1 MLPHRSDVYDG
12 YLGKFMNRRRMLLP
26 VAGFLLALGLISCG
40 GGGGG
45 GATTGTGGG
54 TAGDAE
60 VAIALSDLNTQARKT
75 ENVSS
80 DWAPVRAKF
89 QSILTTTPANND
101 AKVGYAISEAAMMCE
116 ELMETYGAG
125 YNDPNALPDFKPL
138 ISGFK
143 ALCARKLTQGEFG
156 PTFLYLTA
164 DELPDVVPFTGLVSS
179 DTSFP
184 AFWTLIQRLNT
195 FKPRLESAIA
205 ALQSIP
211 ANAPAT
217 TIADGIPDGSESG
230 ANAVA
235 GFGQAERLALLA
247 RLQSLRAF
255 VGLACLYNVST
266 GTYPEGTA
274 TLVTFAEEFANSAN
288 LSPLQYLPLSPFGDL
303 AADSTERTAI
313 KDWWLAAGT
322 NAKASL
328 EALRNRSGDTIL
340 EGLNDSTVDT
350 TKLEVTSFEAA
361 IQGTVNSVNVET
373 PDGPQVI
380 SVNLSQFLGSSPPA
394 SLRPFF
400 ARVNLFQFSEE
411 EYGVELDPTTTIDLT
426 WGGVY
431 PNGLPG
437 TTLEIS
443 AIVDSTWR
451 NADLA
456 SFGLILY

>member
-1 MLPHRSDVYDG
+1 
-12 YLGKFMNRRRMLLP
+12 MNRRRVLLP

-45 GATTGTGGG
+45 GATTSTGGG

-60 VAIALSDLNTQARKT
+60 VAIALNDLNTQARKAQ
-75 ENVSS
+75 NVST
-80 DWAPVRAKF
+80 DWAPVKAKF
-89 QSILTTTPANND
+89 QAILSTSPTNND
-101 AKVGYAISEAAMMCE
+101 AKVGYAISEAAMLCE
-116 ELMETYGAG
+116 ELMETYGADF
-125 YNDPNALPDFKPL
+125 NDPNALPDFKPL

-143 ALCARKLTQGEFG
+143 TLCAGKLTHGEFG
-156 PTFLYLTA
+156 PSFPFLTA
-164 DELPDVVPFTGLVSS
+164 DELPDLVPFTGLVSS

-184 AFWTLIQRLNT
+184 AFWTVIQRLNT

-205 ALQSIP
+205 ALLSVP
-211 ANAPAT
+211 AGAPAT
-217 TIADGIPDGSESG
+217 TIADGTPDGGETA

-247 RLQSLRAF
+247 RLQALRAF

-266 GTYPEGTA
+266 GSYPEGTA
-274 TLVTFAEEFANSAN
+274 ALVTFAEEFGNSAT
-288 LSPLQYLPLSPFGDL
+288 LSPLQYLPLSPFGEL
-303 AADSTERTAI
+303 AADATERAAI
-313 KDWWLAAGT
+313 KDWWLSAGA
-322 NAKASL
+322 NAKAAL
-328 EALRNRSGDTIL
+328 EALRNRTGDTIL
-340 EGLNDSTVDT
+340 AGLSDGAVDT
-350 TKLEVTSFEAA
+350 GKLEYTSFEAA

-380 SVNLSQFLGSSPPA
+380 SVNLSQFLGASPPA